1 MKITQGWKAY
11 LWDFCDISTILRN
24 QGRSCLFWAFF
35 LDILPKNAEHLS
47 KLPRWPWKFQMA
59 LFDQMKLF
67 GIVKYAP
74 VA

>member
-1 MKITQGWKAY
+1 MSVLG
-11 LWDFCDISTILRN
+11 L
-24 QGRSCLFWAFF
+24 F

-47 KLPRWPWKFQMA
+47 KLPRWPQKFQMA